1 MTNSGN
7 PLITNFFK
15 CQKLKKKVIIKY
27 IFSDFAMEEEKPNF
41 RYIKFFDDVRSKD
54 VGIVGGKNSSLGELL
69 SFGIPVPLGFAV
81 TAAAYDYILETNYFR
96 IKNEEISL
104 KNYIKRDIDR
114 ITEELKNEDIKSIQK
129 VDKFC
134 ADIRYVIEQAKI
146 PDSLAD
152 EIIEAYHILV
162 DRIGNESTFA
172 IRSSA
177 TAEDLPD
184 ASFAGQQ
191 DTHLNISGENQIL
204 EYILKDMASIFTT
217 RATMYRERANFD
229 HFTVKLSVGVQEI
242 AGGLKGVKSSGVM
255 FTEDPDSGNPNV
267 VVIRGTWGL
276 GELIVQGVEKGD
288 EFIVFKHGP
297 KLQIISR
304 ELVKKEQM
312 MIFDTEKGGTITL
325 PVELERQKQFCLSE
339 DDVRVLAEYA
349 IKIRKHYGRP
359 MDIEWA
365 LGNDGKIY
373 IVQARPETVHSQKG
387 DTEEIYY
394 LLEDPLKL
402 ISDGLLVENTGTAIG
417 RRIGYGKIKVIESI
431 NDAHLLEE
439 GDILVT
445 EETNPDWTS
454 YMQNLGGVITEKGGP
469 TCHAAIVSRELN
481 IASIV
486 GADDII
492 EKIKEKQRDGLENV
506 TIDCSEGQPRIWL
519 KEVEYDFDSI
529 EFAQLPI
536 TKTQVLVNLGI
547 PKGALSSG
555 KYPDGTGLARL
566 EFIINDEIR
575 IHPNALIEFDSLVM
589 RHGVLLEH
597 RKKIENIKKSDL
609 YHKDPFNREILKLKS
624 TLDAIREITEGY
636 EDKEDFYV
644 EKLAEGIATIAAGVW
659 KVLPNESLAECVV
672 RLSDFKTN
680 EYANLIGGWIYEG
693 EENNPMLGFR
703 GCSRYVHEDF
713 QEAFILELKAIK
725 KAREWGLINIIPML
739 PFCRSSVE
747 CKRIVEIMESEGLA
761 RGQDG
766 LKVYVMAEIPSNII
780 CADLF
785 CKYVDGF
792 SIGSNDLTMLTYGVD
807 RDEAK
812 LIPIANK
819 FKYNTNSEALR
830 RSLSHLIKTAHEHGK
845 KVGICGQAPSDD
857 PDFLRFL
864 VREGIDSISL
874 NFDTFARGRIN
885 TWRTE
890 IIENKLPKENRA
902 NTYLFLDKCDKL
914 IENIRIPRGKLRNMV
929 RKQRKEIEP
938 ALKEITDKFNN
949 IFSEI
954 SEISYNFVKDLNQ
967 AGSSGFKEIY
977 DRYHNQLLT
986 FEEEIPK
993 LTKNIREFGI
1003 F

>member
-1 MTNSGN
+1 
-7 PLITNFFK
+7 
-15 CQKLKKKVIIKY
+15 
-27 IFSDFAMEEEKPNF
+27 MEEEKPRF
-41 RYIKFFDDVRSKD
+41 RYIKFFDDVRSND
-54 VGIVGGKNSSLGELL
+54 VAIVGGKNASLGELL

-81 TAAAYDYILETNYFR
+81 TASAYDYILETNYFR
-96 IKNEEISL
+96 IKDEEISL
-104 KNYIKRDIDR
+104 KNYIKRDIDK
-114 ITEELKNEDIKSIQK
+114 IAEELKKEDIKSIQK

-146 PDSLAD
+146 PDTLAD
-152 EIIEAYHILV
+152 EIIEAYHILIG
-162 DRIGNESTFA
+162 RIGNESTFA

-191 DTHLNISGENQIL
+191 DTHLNISGEEQIL

-217 RATMYRERANFD
+217 RATMYRERAGFD

-267 VVIRGTWGL
+267 VVIRGTFGL
-276 GELIVQGVEKGD
+276 GELIVQGAEKGD

-312 MIFDTEKGGTITL
+312 MIFDSEKGGTITL
-325 PVELERQKQFCLSE
+325 PVELERQRQFCLS
-339 DDVRVLAEYA
+339 DDNVRVLAEYA
-349 IKIRKHYGRP
+349 IKIREHYGLR

-365 LGNDGKIY
+365 LGNDGKVY

-387 DTEEIYY
+387 DTEEIFY
-394 LLEDPLKL
+394 LLEDPIKL
-402 ISDGLLVENTGTAIG
+402 TEDGFLIENNGTAIG
-417 RRIGYGKIKVIESI
+417 RRIGYGKIKVLESI

-439 GDILVT
+439 GDILIT

-486 GADDII
+486 GADHII
-492 EKIKEKQRDGLENV
+492 EKIKEKQRDGLESV
-506 TIDCSEGQPRIWL
+506 TIDCSEGEPRIWL
-519 KEVEYDFDSI
+519 KNVSYDYDSI
-529 EFAQLPI
+529 EFAQLPH

-589 RHGVLLEH
+589 RYGVLLEH

-609 YHKDPFNREILKLKS
+609 YHKDPFNREILKLKE
-624 TLDAIREITEGY
+624 TIDTIREITTGY
-636 EDKEDFYV
+636 DDKEEYYI

-659 KVLPNESLAECVV
+659 KVLPNGEIGECVV

-680 EYANLIGGWIYEG
+680 EYANLVGGWIYEG

-703 GCSRYVHEDF
+703 GCSRYVHEEF

-725 KAREWGLINIIPML
+725 KAREWGLINIVPML
-739 PFCRSSVE
+739 PFCRSPE
-747 CKRIVEIMESEGLA
+747 EAKRIIEIMEKEGLV
-761 RGQDG
+761 RGQGG

-780 CADLF
+780 CADIF
-785 CKYVDGF
+785 CDYFDGF
-792 SIGSNDLTMLTYGVD
+792 SIGSNDLTQLTYGVG
-807 RDEAK
+807 RDNEK
-812 LIPIANK
+812 MIPLMNSYD
-819 FKYNTNSEALR
+819 YNTNSESIR
-830 RSLSHLIKTAHEHGK
+830 RSVSHLIKTAHGRK
-845 KVGICGQAPSDD
+845 RKVGICGQAPSDD
-857 PDFLRFL
+857 PEFLRFL

-890 IIENKLPKENRA
+890 IIESKLTEGNKLD
-902 NTYLFLDKCDKL
+902 TYKSLDKCDN
-914 IENIRIPRGKLRNMV
+914 IIDSIRIPRGKLRNMV
-929 RKQRKEIEP
+929 REQRKEAHKNLLDATE
-938 ALKEITDKFNN
+938 KFDN
-949 IFSEI
+949 IFQEL
-954 SEISYNFVKDLNQ
+954 SEISYNFIKDLNQ
-967 AGSSGFKEIY
+967 GDLKAFNELYNKFNEKIIKCEG
-977 DRYHNQLLT
+977 
-986 FEEEIPK
+986 EIPK
-993 LTKNIREFGI
+993 LTEQIREFGI

>member
-1 MTNSGN
+1 
-7 PLITNFFK
+7 
-15 CQKLKKKVIIKY
+15 
-27 IFSDFAMEEEKPNF
+27 MEIEKPKF
-41 RYIKFFDDVRSKD
+41 RYIKFFDDIRSND
-54 VGIVGGKNSSLGELL
+54 VAIVGGKNASLGELL

-81 TAAAYDYILETNYFR
+81 TADAYDYILETNYFR
-96 IKNEEISL
+96 IKNEEITL

-114 ITEELKNEDIKSIQK
+114 IAEELKKEDIKSIQK

-152 EIIEAYHILV
+152 EILEAYHILV
-162 DRIGNESTFA
+162 DRIGSETTFA

-217 RATMYRERANFD
+217 RATMYRERAGFD

-267 VVIRGTWGL
+267 VVIRGTFGL
-276 GELIVQGVEKGD
+276 GELIVQGAEKGD

-312 MIFDTEKGGTITL
+312 MIFDSEKGGTITL
-325 PVELERQKQFCLSE
+325 PVELERQKKFCLAE
-339 DDVRVLAEYA
+339 EEVRILAEYA
-349 IKIRKHYGRP
+349 IKIREHYERR

-365 LGNDGKIY
+365 LGNDGKVY

-394 LLEDPLKL
+394 LLEDPIKL
-402 ISDGLLVENTGTAIG
+402 IEDGFLIENNGTAIG
-417 RRIGYGKIKVIESI
+417 RRIGYGKIKVIVSI

-439 GDILVT
+439 GDILIT

-454 YMQNLGGVITEKGGP
+454 YMENLGGVITEKGGP

-492 EKIKEKQRDGLENV
+492 EKIKEKQRDGLESV
-506 TIDCSEGQPRIWL
+506 TIDCSEGKPRIWL
-519 KEVEYDFDSI
+519 KDVSYDYDSI
-529 EFAQLPI
+529 EFAQLPH
-536 TKTQVLVNLGI
+536 TKTHVLVNLGI

-589 RHGVLLEH
+589 RYGVLLEH

-609 YHKDPFNREILKLKS
+609 YHKDPFNREILNLKE
-624 TLDAIREITEGY
+624 TIDTIRDITTGY
-636 EDKEDFYV
+636 EDKEDYYI

-659 KVLPNESLAECVV
+659 KTLPNEEIAECVV

-680 EYANLIGGWIYEG
+680 EYANLIGGWMYEG
-693 EENNPMLGFR
+693 DENNPLLGFR
-703 GCSRYVHEDF
+703 GCSRYTSDNF
-713 QEAFILELKAIK
+713 QDAFILELKAIK
-725 KAREWGLINIIPML
+725 KAREWGLVNIVPML
-739 PFCRSSVE
+739 PFCRSPEE
-747 CKRIVEIMESEGLA
+747 CKQIIEIMEDEGLI
-761 RGQDG
+761 RGQDD

-785 CKYVDGF
+785 CEYVDGF

-812 LIPIANK
+812 LIPIAK
-819 FKYNTNSEALR
+819 QFKYNTNSEALR
-830 RSLSHLIKTAHEHGK
+830 RSVSHLIKTAHERNR

-874 NFDTFARGRIN
+874 NFDTFALGRIN

-890 IIENKLPKENRA
+890 IIESKLTEENKADAYKL
-902 NTYLFLDKCDKL
+902 LDKCDTL
-914 IENIRIPRGKLRNMV
+914 TEVIRIPRGKLRNMV
-929 RKQRKEIEP
+929 RKR
-938 ALKEITDKFNN
+938 LKEVEKNLLDVTERFD
-949 IFSEI
+949 EI
-954 SEISYNFVKDLNQ
+954 
-967 AGSSGFKEIY
+967 FKEISDISFKFIRDIDQGDTLPFTKLY
-977 DRYHNQLLT
+977 NKYNERINNCD
-986 FEEEIPK
+986 EEIPR
-993 LTKNIREFGI
+993 LTIQIREFGI

>member
-1 MTNSGN
+1 
-7 PLITNFFK
+7 
-15 CQKLKKKVIIKY
+15 
-27 IFSDFAMEEEKPNF
+27 MEEQKSDF
-41 RYIKFFDDVRSKD
+41 RYIKFFDEVRSND
-54 VGIVGGKNSSLGELL
+54 VGIVGGKNASLGELL

-81 TAAAYDYILETNYFR
+81 TADAYDYILETNYFR
-96 IKNEEISL
+96 IKNEEITL
-104 KNYIKRDIDR
+104 KNYIKRDIDK
-114 ITEELKNEDIKSIQK
+114 IAEELKKEDIKSIQK

-162 DRIGNESTFA
+162 GRIGSESTFA

-191 DTHLNISGENQIL
+191 DTHLNISGETQIL

-217 RATMYRERANFD
+217 RATMYRERAGFD

-267 VVIRGTWGL
+267 VVIRGTFGL
-276 GELIVQGVEKGD
+276 GELIVQGAEKGD

-339 DDVRVLAEYA
+339 DNVRVLAEYA
-349 IKIRKHYGRP
+349 IKIREHYALP

-387 DTEEIYY
+387 DTEEIFY
-394 LLEDPLKL
+394 LLEDPIKL
-402 ISDGLLVENTGTAIG
+402 TNDGFLVENSGTAIG
-417 RRIGYGKIKVIESI
+417 RRIGYGKIKVLQSI
-431 NDAHLLEE
+431 NDAHLLED
-439 GDILVT
+439 GDILIT

-486 GADDII
+486 GADNII
-492 EKIKEKQRDGLENV
+492 EKIKEKQRDGLESV
-506 TIDCSEGQPRIWL
+506 TIDCSEGEPRLWL

-529 EFAQLPI
+529 EFAQLPH
-536 TKTQVLVNLGI
+536 TNTQVLVNLGI

-575 IHPNALIEFDSLVM
+575 IHPNALIAFDSLVM
-589 RHGVLLEH
+589 RYGVLLEH

-609 YHKDPFNREILKLKS
+609 YHKDPFNKEILKLKE
-624 TLDAIREITEGY
+624 TLDMIREITAGFD
-636 EDKEDFYV
+636 DKEEYYI

-659 KVLPNESLAECVV
+659 KVLPNGKLAECVV

-680 EYANLIGGWIYEG
+680 EYANLVGGWIYEG

-703 GCSRYVHEDF
+703 GCSRYVHEEF

-725 KAREWGLINIIPML
+725 KAREWGLTNIIPML
-739 PFCRSSVE
+739 PFCRSPAE
-747 CKRIVEIMESEGLA
+747 AKKIIEIMESEGLI
-761 RGQDG
+761 RGKDG

-785 CKYVDGF
+785 CDYFDGF
-792 SIGSNDLTMLTYGVD
+792 SIGSNDLTQLTYGVG
-807 RDEAK
+807 RDNEK
-812 LIPIANK
+812 MIPLMNSYD
-819 FKYNTNSEALR
+819 YNTNSESIR
-830 RSLSHLIKTAHEHGK
+830 RSVSHLIKTAHERNR

-857 PDFLRFL
+857 PEFLRFL

-890 IIENKLPKENRA
+890 IIEAKLTGENKV
-902 NTYLFLDKCDKL
+902 NTYKFLDKCDGL
-914 IENIRIPRGKLRNMV
+914 IENIRIPRGKLRNKV
-929 RKQRKEIEP
+929 RKQRRKV
-938 ALKEITDKFNN
+938 DKKLLDVTKKFDA
-949 IFSEI
+949 IFEEI
-954 SEISYNFVKDLNQ
+954 SEISYNFIRDLNQ
-967 AGSSGFKEIY
+967 GDIKEFTGIY
-977 DRYHNQLLT
+977 DQYNAKIT
-986 FEEEIPK
+986 NFEEEIPII
-993 LTKNIREFGI
+993 TSQIREFGI